1 MMKQKVIT
9 ILKKSRRDGNIAI
22 DNDNLDRALTLK
34 RIVEP
39 QDSFNTLATESMSS
53 EDDSSV
59 ASTAVSTA
67 ACCSST
73 PSSSTDHDDNDHS
86 QQHKQCS
93 NRRSCLRKPDTPRR
107 AVSLL
112 VRGEM
117 ELWLP
122 FEDEPITKNTC
133 IVFNETV
140 RVKKIRPVRQ
150 LTDNHEALWFSDEEY
165 VAMRQKCKR
174 LAYRV
179 ENDMTNGRKYCVRG
193 LESLLMKINGDDS
206 AKHHQRRTSS
216 ATRKVGWD
224 AVFDEQESQF
234 HKGEYNDE
242 RIAYKYKQTSV
253 YSKRQALYLASL
265 DEQDAQ
271 VFLYGRS
278 SSGDTGVKSSSSS
291 VPPPPAAT
299 PPTASS
305 DHAIAA

>member
-9 ILKKSRRDGNIAI
+9 MLKKSRRDVSIAM
-22 DNDNLDRALTLK
+22 DTDNLDRALTPK
-34 RIVEP
+34 RNVEL
-39 QDSFNTLATESMSS
+39 QDSFNTQATESMSS

-59 ASTAVSTA
+59 ASTTVSTA

-73 PSSSTDHDDNDHS
+73 PSSSTEHDDDDDDHS
-86 QQHKQCS
+86 QQQKQCS
-93 NRRSCLRKPDTPRR
+93 KRRSCLRKPDTPRR

-122 FEDEPITKNTC
+122 SEDEPVMKNTC
-133 IVFNETV
+133 LVFNETV

-165 VAMRQKCKR
+165 VAMRQKSKR

-179 ENDMTNGRKYCVRG
+179 ENDLTNGRKYCVRG
-193 LESLLMKINGDDS
+193 LESLLTKINGK
-206 AKHHQRRTSS
+206 ARTSYD
-216 ATRKVGWD
+216 TRKVGWD
-224 AVFDEQESQF
+224 AVLDEQESQF
-234 HKGEYNDE
+234 NLGEYNDE

>member
-1 MMKQKVIT
+1 M
-9 ILKKSRRDGNIAI
+9 LRKSRRDGNIAI
-22 DNDNLDRALTLK
+22 GNDNLDRALTQLK
-34 RIVEP
+34 RKVDP
-39 QDSFNTLATESMSS
+39 QDSFNTEATESMSS
-53 EDDSSV
+53 ISSSEDDSSYA
-59 ASTAVSTA
+59 ASSVVSTS

-73 PSSSTDHDDNDHS
+73 PSSFSEHGDDDHS
-86 QQHKQCS
+86 PK
-93 NRRSCLRKPDTPRR
+93 RRSCLRKPGTPRR

-122 FEDEPITKNTC
+122 NKHEPVTKSTC

-140 RVKKIRPVRQ
+140 RVKKVRPVRQ
-150 LTDNHEALWFSDEEY
+150 LTDNHKALWFSDEEY
-165 VAMRQKCKR
+165 VAMKDKCRR

-179 ENDMTNGRKYCVRG
+179 ENGMTNGRKYCVRG
-193 LESLLMKINGDDS
+193 LESLMVKVSCDKSD
-206 AKHHQRRTSS
+206 KDHQQQLQGQRRRTSS
-216 ATRKVGWD
+216 DKRKVGLD
-224 AVFDEQESQF
+224 AVLDEQDVQYDL
-234 HKGEYNDE
+234 GEYNDE

-271 VFLYGRS
+271 AFLFG
-278 SSGDTGVKSSSSS
+278 GVKASTSTSTTTS

-299 PPTASS
+299 LAVSASS